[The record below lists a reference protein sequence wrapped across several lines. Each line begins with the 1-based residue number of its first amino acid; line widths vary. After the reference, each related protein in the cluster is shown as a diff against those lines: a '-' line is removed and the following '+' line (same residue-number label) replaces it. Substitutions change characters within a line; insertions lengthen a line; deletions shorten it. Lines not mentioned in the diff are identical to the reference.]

1 MSRALRYVITE
12 PCVGCKDGACVDACP
27 VDCIYEGVRMFYI
40 HPDECVGCGACE
52 WACPVEAT
60 YCEDDLPP
68 QWRRYAAVNAEFTRA
83 LGSPLG
89 ATAFGPVD
97 GDHPAVTEVT
107 PAGCTP

>member
-12 PCVGCKDGACVDACP
+12 PCIDCMDGACVDVCP
-27 VDCIYEGVRMFYI
+27 VDCIYEGVRMLYI

-68 QWRRYAAVNAEFTRA
+68 RWRHYAAVNAEFTRA

-89 ATAFGPVD
+89 AKGLGALFD
-97 GDHPAVTEVT
+97 DHPTVTAK
-107 PAGCTP
+107 AGCTP

>member
-12 PCVGCKDGACVDACP
+12 PCVDCKDGACVDACP
-27 VDCIYEGVRMFYI
+27 VDCIYEGVRMLYI

-68 QWRRYAAVNAEFTRA
+68 KWRHYAAVNAEFTRA

-89 ATAFGPVD
+89 AKGFGPVAD
-97 GDHPAVTEVT
+97 DHPTVKAKV
-107 PAGCTP
+107 GCTP